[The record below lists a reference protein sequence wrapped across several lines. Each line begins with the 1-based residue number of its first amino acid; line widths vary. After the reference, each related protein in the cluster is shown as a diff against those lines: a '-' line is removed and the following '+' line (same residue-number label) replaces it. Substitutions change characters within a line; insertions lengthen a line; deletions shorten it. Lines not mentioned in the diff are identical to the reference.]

1 MTASDTAGLGR
12 GGTLANLL
20 GRRPE
25 REALDQLVAS
35 ARAGRSGAVV
45 VRGEAG
51 IGKTALLGHVRET
64 AIASGFRVELA
75 VGVESESQ
83 FAFSGLHQL
92 CAPLLDRAGALPGPQ
107 QAALGV
113 ALGLRSGTAP
123 DKFLVGLAALNVLA
137 EVAEEGPLLCLVDD
151 AQWLDQASAQV
162 LAFVARRLA
171 AERVAL
177 VFALRDASETDASE
191 PDVQPFT
198 GLPELRLDGLADGDA
213 RTLLT
218 AGVHAPI
225 DDVVRERVVAEAR
238 GNPLAL
244 LELPRSAQQ
253 ARLAGG
259 FELPDAVSVPRRIE
273 DFYERRSGSL
283 PLETQLL
290 LLVAA
295 AEPTGEVA
303 LLWRAAERLGLPP
316 EAAAPAEAAGLMEID
331 TRVRFRH
338 PLVRSA
344 VYRAATQPDQR
355 RAHRA
360 LAAAT
365 DPQVDPDRRAW
376 HRAQAVTGA
385 DEAVAA
391 ELERSAVRALGRGGL
406 AASGA
411 FLQRAAELSLAPAVR
426 ARRAL
431 DAAHVK
437 HEAGA
442 PAAALELLTAASD
455 GPLDAWQRARLQ
467 LLRARVEF
475 QLTRSDE
482 VAGML
487 LDAAAALAPLDAALA
502 RETYLHALDAAL
514 LIGGSKRGGSARE
527 VAAAAV
533 AAAAPPVRA
542 TPVDLLLGGLV
553 ATYTRGYPSGAP
565 GLRLALE
572 AFLAQE
578 PARPGPDGQRD
589 HDDSWLWLAGR
600 TAVALYDDELAA
612 VLGDRHVRRTRDAGA
627 LAALPAALVFRS
639 VTLLLAGEFSHAAEL
654 AAESTTITRATG
666 ARPLRVAELFLAAWS
681 GHEAGARHVHAAT
694 VTGAEGP
701 GDSEEDALAQY
712 ALAVLSNA
720 LGEYPAAHEAAVRAS
735 ASDDLAKS
743 NLALPE
749 LVEAAVRAGR
759 PDLAAAALEELGFR
773 ARASGTDWGL
783 GLEARSR
790 ALTSTGPPAEEQYR
804 EAIERLG
811 SCRIATYLS
820 RTHLVYGE
828 WLRREGRRQ
837 EARGQLRTAHEML
850 SGMGAEAFAARAA
863 RELSATG
870 EHPRARSAQPTD
882 ALTAQELHIARLVA
896 TGATS
901 REVGAQLF
909 LSPRTIEAHLRNI
922 FRKLGITSRRQL
934 RELQLP

>member
-1 MTASDTAGLGR
+1 
-12 GGTLANLL
+12 
-20 GRRPE
+20 
-25 REALDQLVAS
+25 
-35 ARAGRSGAVV
+35 

-51 IGKTALLGHVRET
+51 IGKTALLGHLRET
-64 AIASGFRVELA
+64 ATASGFQVALA

-92 CAPLLDRAGALPGPQ
+92 CAPLLDRASALPGPQ

-137 EVAEEGPLLCLVDD
+137 EAAEEGPLLCLVDD
-151 AQWLDQASAQV
+151 AHWLDQASAQV

-177 VFALRDASETDASE
+177 VFALRDVSETDASKTDGGE
-191 PDVQPFT
+191 TDVQPFM

-213 RTLLT
+213 RTLLA

-259 FELPDAVSVPRRIE
+259 FELPDAVSVPRRVE

-316 EAAAPAEAAGLMEID
+316 DAAAPAEAAGLMEID

-376 HRAQAVTGA
+376 HGAQAVTGT

-391 ELERSAVRALGRGGL
+391 ELERSAVRALARGGL

-411 FLQRAAELSLAPAVR
+411 FLQRAAELSPEPAVR

-431 DAAHVK
+431 DAAHTK

-442 PAAALELLTAASD
+442 PADALELLTAASD
-455 GPLDAWQRARLQ
+455 GPLDAWQRGRLQ

-475 QLTRSDE
+475 QLTRADD
-482 VAGML
+482 VGRML
-487 LDAAAALAPLDAALA
+487 LDAAGTLAPLDAALA
-502 RETYLHALDAAL
+502 RETYLHAFDATL
-514 LIGGSKRGGSARE
+514 LIGGSERICSVRE
-527 VAAAAV
+527 VAAAAL
-533 AAAAPPVRA
+533 AAPAPPGPA
-542 TPVDLLLGGLV
+542 TAVDLLLDGLV
-553 ATYTRGYPSGAP
+553 ATYTRGYESGVP
-565 GLRLALE
+565 GLRLALG

-578 PARPGPDGQRD
+578 PARPGPDGRRD
-589 HDDSWLWLAGR
+589 HDDSWLWLASR
-600 TAVALYDDELAA
+600 TASALYDDELAA
-612 VLGDRHVRRTRDAGA
+612 VLSERHARLSREAGA
-627 LAALPAALVFRS
+627 LAALPAALVTRS
-639 VTLLLAGEFSHAAEL
+639 VQLLLAGEFSHAAEL
-654 AAESTTITRATG
+654 AAESTAITRATG

-681 GHEAGARHVHAAT
+681 GHDADAVHVRAAA
-694 VTGAEGP
+694 VERPGETGDAEQILG
-701 GDSEEDALAQY
+701 QY
-712 ALAVLSNA
+712 ALAVLHNA
-720 LGEYPAAHEAAVRAS
+720 LGEYPAAQQAAARAS
-735 ASDDLAKS
+735 ASEELATS
-743 NLALPE
+743 NVALPE

-759 PDLAAAALEELGFR
+759 PDDAAAALEELGSR

-783 GLEARSR
+783 GLAARSR
-790 ALTSTGPPAEEQYR
+790 ALMNSGAAAEEHYR
-804 EAIERLG
+804 EAVERLS
-811 SCRIATYLS
+811 SCRMATYLA

-837 EARGQLRTAHEML
+837 DAREQLRTAHEML
-850 SGMGAEAFAARAA
+850 SGMGAQAFAARAA

-870 EHPRARSAQPTD
+870 EHPRARSVQATD
-882 ALTAQELHIARLVA
+882 ALTSQELHIARLVA

-934 RELQLP
+934 RELPLP